1 MEHTVIKA
9 DGLTKSYS
17 LGTFFNRI
25 RINALDDVNF
35 QVRSDRPI
43 IANLLQCI
51 QEDCNVYHSGF
62 TWQTPNIVDLFVYW
76 YPKRGVVHVH
86 VDYVFALQ

>member
-9 DGLTKSYS
+9 DGLTKAYS

-35 QVRSDRPI
+35 QVKSDRPI
-43 IANLLQCI
+43 IVSLIGESGSGKTTLARVLLGL
-51 QEDCNVYHSGF
+51 VVA
-62 TWQTPNIVDLFVYW
+62 TIVLLSKEAFS
-76 YPKRGVVHVH
+76 
-86 VDYVFALQ
+86 